1 MASPILSWPLVR
13 YVLMGARHDRI
24 ILSVVVGILLASAL
38 SIFLGSAAV
47 IEKPEFAFVYMAS
60 ALRNLGAFGLMI
72 FIVFFFRRAMDNR
85 DVDFLL
91 SRPVS
96 RPCFLISHML
106 GFGLVA
112 LLIAAL
118 VFAAVTLFGYR
129 GWQAGFALWG
139 GTYAL
144 ELLCV
149 MMVSLFF
156 AVMLRSASVAA
167 FACLAFYVLCRL
179 LGQIAGILAHKA
191 DVDMTHGVL
200 NGIMQAVMLF
210 LPRLDLFG
218 QTSWLIYGPMP
229 DMSALFLG
237 IHGIIFMAL
246 VFCAMTA
253 DFIRRQF

>member
-1 MASPILSWPLVR
+1 MTTPFVSWPLVR

-24 ILSVVVGILLASAL
+24 ILSVVIAIVLACAL

-47 IEKPEFAFVYMAS
+47 VEKPEFAFVYMAAS
-60 ALRNLGAFGLMI
+60 LRSLGAFGLMI
-72 FIVFFFRRAMDNR
+72 FIIFFFRRAIDNR

-96 RPCFLISHML
+96 RPCFLVSHII

-112 LLIAAL
+112 LLIAGL
-118 VFAAVTLFGYR
+118 VFAAVTFFGYR
-129 GWQAGFALWG
+129 GWQAGFVLWG
-139 GTYAL
+139 ASYAI

-156 AVMLRSASVAA
+156 SVMLRSASVSA

-179 LGQIAGILAHKA
+179 LGQIGGILAHKS
-191 DVDMTHGVL
+191 DVDVTHGVL

-218 QTSWLIYGPMP
+218 QTSWLIYGPVADTP
-229 DMSALFLG
+229 YAFLMV
-237 IHGIIFMAL
+237 HGCVFMVL
-246 VFCAMTA
+246 VFCTMTA